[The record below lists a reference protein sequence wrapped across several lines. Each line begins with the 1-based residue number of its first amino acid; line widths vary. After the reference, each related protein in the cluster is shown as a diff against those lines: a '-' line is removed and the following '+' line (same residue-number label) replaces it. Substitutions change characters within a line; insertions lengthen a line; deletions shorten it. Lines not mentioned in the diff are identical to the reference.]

1 VHLVHSYTLP
11 KLHDGGNRT
20 LGKPFMFENR
30 TITAHEYHLLRRL
43 DAAGCPVN
51 LDRLAQPCHPLQ
63 IIHEPAAL
71 GRELFPLGDQ
81 TGLAFRVSITAAVP
95 FTISGIVFR
104 TDWAPGGMEI
114 TWSNFCNQHH
124 AYCFHGYRNGD
135 VRIASDRVLNLK
147 FGSNLRFKAGECVSG
162 YIALNLNEVVLPRD
176 KKPKATLLICDQ
188 FDKRYPYDFVFEN
201 SQRMKSTSDT
211 DCNFISRAE
220 LDREREAYVEK
231 EAARAQ
237 GKIAPKA
244 TTLTQAL
251 RDILAE
257 VSIRKN

>member
-1 VHLVHSYTLP
+1 
-11 KLHDGGNRT
+11 
-20 LGKPFMFENR
+20 M
-30 TITAHEYHLLRRL
+30 ITPHEYHLLRRL

-63 IIHEPAAL
+63 IIQEPAAL

-81 TGLAFRVSITAAVP
+81 TGLAFRVRITASVP
-95 FTISGIVFR
+95 FSISGIVFQ
-104 TDWAPGGMEI
+104 TDWAPGEI
-114 TWSNFCNQHH
+114 TWLDFCNQHR

-135 VRIASDRVLNLK
+135 VRIASHRVLNPK
-147 FGSNLRFKAGECVSG
+147 FDSYLRLKAGEWVSG
-162 YIALNLNEVVLPRD
+162 YMALTLNEVVPPRH
-176 KKPKATLLICDQ
+176 KTPKATLLICDQ
-188 FDKRYPYDFVFEN
+188 FDNRYPYDFVFEN
-201 SQRMKSTSDT
+201 SQRMKRTSDT

-220 LDREREAYVEK
+220 LDREREAYLEK

-237 GKIAPKA
+237 GKVEPKA